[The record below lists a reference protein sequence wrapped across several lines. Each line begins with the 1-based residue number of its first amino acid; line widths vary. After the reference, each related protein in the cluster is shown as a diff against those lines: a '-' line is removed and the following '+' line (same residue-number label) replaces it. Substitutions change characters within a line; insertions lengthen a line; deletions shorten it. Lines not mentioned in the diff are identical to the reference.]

1 MSTHAYIGVS
11 GSAGKTT
18 SLAAT
23 AVKLAEEG
31 YTVDVCDLDLQ
42 ANPTAIFGYLNHAG
56 PTVADVISGKKKL
69 RDVRVPAR
77 LELGYNDEG
86 QPVYDMDVMRRIR
99 IIPTSRKTMS
109 PLAVEVVKDQS
120 LVIALREAFI
130 AEAEEH
136 PEECADVRL
145 IDCGGVDSPLHTL
158 AALATTAETD
168 FPAELASG
176 LSGVITCA
184 KPQWKELEGVPVTI
198 AMLAGM
204 SKTYNRPVELLSLIP
219 TMIPTQGGAISQAE
233 KDHDRKYAFRL
244 ASGYREMLAAA
255 EDTYG
260 PLLKAGVT
268 PPVRRTN
275 LADHAMTALTPL
287 PLYRPADTRD
297 VVADYS
303 RVIEHQTR
311 HGLFARRAAIAA

>member
-18 SLAAT
+18 SLGAT
-23 AVKLAEEG
+23 AVKLAKKG

-42 ANPTAIFGYLNHAG
+42 ANPTSIFGYLNHTG
-56 PTVADVISGKKKL
+56 HTVADVISGKKAL

-77 LELGYNDEG
+77 LLLGLDHTGKE
-86 QPVYDMDVMRRIR
+86 VYDMDVLRNIR
-99 IIPTSRKTMS
+99 IIPTSRKAMS
-109 PLAVEVVKDQS
+109 PLAVDVVKDS
-120 LVIALREAFI
+120 TLIIALREAFV
-130 AEAEEH
+130 AEAEEY

-184 KPQWKELEGVPVTI
+184 KPQWKELEGVPVTMT
-198 AMLAGM
+198 MLAGI
-204 SKTYNRPVELLSLIP
+204 SRTYNRPVELLSLIP
-219 TMIPTQGGAISQAE
+219 TLIPTQGGTISKAE
-233 KDHDRKYAFRL
+233 LQHDRKYAFRL

-275 LADHAMTALTPL
+275 LVDHAMTALTPL
-287 PLYRPADTRD
+287 PLYRPTDTRD
-297 VVADYS
+297 VVADYD
-303 RVIEHQTR
+303 RVIDHQCQ
-311 HGLFARRAAIAA
+311 HGLFARRLSKAA